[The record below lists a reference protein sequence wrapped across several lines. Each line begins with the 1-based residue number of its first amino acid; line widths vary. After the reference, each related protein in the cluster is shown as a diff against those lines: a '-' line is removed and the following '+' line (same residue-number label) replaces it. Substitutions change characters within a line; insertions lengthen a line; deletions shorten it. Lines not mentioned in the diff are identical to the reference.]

1 MIPSTLK
8 QFNWL
13 DIFVLI
19 LLLRISYVAMRS
31 EFFLEL
37 FKFLGTIL
45 AVYLSLHYYI
55 VFSDYIGSHIGV
67 NNIPLEYLTSIIC
80 VVLGFLGYFI
90 FVVLRKVFYRF
101 MKMEAVP
108 TLNKWGAAILGL
120 TRGVLVASLIIFI
133 MVTSPFGYLKNSV
146 THAYSGKYIFK
157 IAPGVYGS
165 LWDGIAS
172 KFITQDKF
180 NKAILEIPK
189 SLESGK

>member
-1 MIPSTLK
+1 MLLSTLK

-19 LLLRISYVAMRS
+19 LLLRIGYVAMRS

-45 AVYLSLHYYI
+45 AIFLSLHYYI
-55 VFSDYIGSHIGV
+55 IFSDYIGSHIGV
-67 NNIPLEYLTSIIC
+67 NNIPLEYLTSVISI
-80 VVLGFLGYFI
+80 VLGFLGYFI

-108 TLNKWGAAILGL
+108 NLNKWGAVILGL
-120 TRGVLVASLIIFI
+120 SRGALAASLMIFI
-133 MVTSPFGYLKNSV
+133 MVTSPFGYLKDSV
-146 THAYSGKYIFK
+146 SHAYSGKYIFK
-157 IAPGVYGS
+157 IAPAVYGS

-172 KFITQDKF
+172 KFISRDKF
-180 NKAILEIPK
+180 NKAILDAPK
-189 SLESGK
+189 NLEAGK